1 LAQSGH
7 PSLHRTCPLLGVKRT
22 WRLHYEMSAYDPKR
36 TISLATN
43 NRETSPTA
51 SVEEMLLAPF
61 LKSKMA
67 SLAVRYY
74 RRWIFAQQKLERFFS
89 GPISFPDRLKI
100 ILRIFD
106 WTGSTG
112 PVNLAPPWLR
122 RFCPVFHDNGKVLI
136 PQHKNH
142 NTAEMS
148 ASVEKLRRYFRLGIG
163 NGYAL
168 RDRDPYAAGN
178 RPDTGRGLCL
188 SPGLELVARRPHVQ
202 YGNVVDGK
210 HC

>member
-1 LAQSGH
+1 
-7 PSLHRTCPLLGVKRT
+7 
-22 WRLHYEMSAYDPKR
+22 LHYEMSVYDPKR
-36 TISLATN
+36 TLSVATN

-51 SVEEMLLAPF
+51 SVEEMLLGPF

-112 PVNLAPPWLR
+112 PVNLPPPWLR

-148 ASVEKLRRYFRLGIG
+148 AAVEKLRQTHRSERRL
-163 NGYAL
+163 L
-168 RDRDPYAAGN
+168 RDKRTWHGDIAMSASGPK
-178 RPDTGRGLCL
+178 RT
-188 SPGLELVARRPHVQ
+188 SLVAPHMSAF
-202 YGNVVDGK
+202 GGK
-210 HC
+210 ADISRMRKCPLMTQSGHAPDEA